1 MEDLRDHGVHRYIVE
16 KNSDVA
22 VVEEILPEYEQNWD
36 EYKNDKLKTRKLV
49 VNELTKIF

>member
-1 MEDLRDHGVHRYIVE
+1 MEELRDHDVHRYIVE
-16 KNSDVA
+16 KNGDA
-22 VVEEILPEYEQNWD
+22 PIIEETLPEFESNWD